1 MGPIRKTGEKE
12 RTVPLPESLYRQLF
26 YNNPLPMWIYDEETL
41 HFLEVNQA
49 AVEKYGHT
57 RDEFLGLTLK
67 DIRPQQDAVRV
78 IASVDERH
86 EKHYSFSGVWKHLK
100 KGGEPLYA
108 EISSHLIELEG
119 KRAVLVLANDIT
131 GKYIAAEQLRQSEA
145 RLKQAQIF
153 AKMGHWE
160 VNFATNISKWSD
172 EAYRIYGLEPANH
185 QMNFET
191 WMSFIHP
198 DDLAHVKNEISK
210 SEPTLGNNSFYH
222 RIILKDGTIRQVLSE
237 SRYEFD
243 ENGRPVGLYGI
254 VHDLTERRHIEQ
266 ELKDLNSQLTE
277 RAAELAASNA
287 ELERFAYVAS
297 HDLQE
302 PLRMV
307 GSFLELLEKK
317 YKSQLD
323 DTAAQYIRFA
333 VDGAARMKTLIMDL
347 LEYSRVGTNQDA
359 FTDTDMGEI
368 LNQVLNT
375 LEGEMK
381 ERRTLLSA
389 GHMPVVRANSTQMI
403 QILQN
408 LIGNAFKYNQA
419 AVREIQIGCTEEPEV
434 WKFHVAD
441 NGIGI
446 DERYFE
452 KIFVIFQRLHNRN
465 EYSGTGIGLSV
476 CRRIAEKHGGSI
488 WLESTP
494 GKGST
499 FYFTLKK

>member
-1 MGPIRKTGEKE
+1 MGPKTGEKE
-12 RTVPLPESLYRQLF
+12 RAVPLPESLYRQLF

-41 HFLEVNQA
+41 HFLEVNEA
-49 AVEKYGHT
+49 AVEKYGYT

-67 DIRPQQDAVRV
+67 DIRPQQDAARV
-78 IASVDERH
+78 IASVDQRH
-86 EKHYSFSGVWKHLK
+86 EKSYSFSGVWKHLK

-108 EISSHLIELEG
+108 EISSHLIELEE

-131 GKYIAAEQLRQSEA
+131 GKHIAAEQLRQNEA

-160 VNFATNISKWSD
+160 VNFAANTSTWSD
-172 EAYRIYGLEPANH
+172 EAYRIYGLEPDNH
-185 QMNFET
+185 QLNFEA

-210 SEPTLGNNSFYH
+210 SEPTLDDSSFYH
-222 RIILKDGTIRQVLSE
+222 RIILKDGTIKQVLSE

-243 ENGRPVGLYGI
+243 ENGKPVGLYGI
-254 VHDLTERRHIEQ
+254 VYDLTERRRIEK
-266 ELKDLNSQLTE
+266 ELKDLNKQLTE
-277 RAAELAASNA
+277 RAADLATSNA
-287 ELERFAYVAS
+287 DLERFAYVAS

-307 GSFLELLEKK
+307 SSFLELLEKK

-323 DTAAQYIRFA
+323 DTAAQYIHFA

-347 LEYSRVGTNQDA
+347 LEYSRIGTNQDA
-359 FTDTDMGEI
+359 FTNTDMDEVVS
-368 LNQVLNT
+368 QVLNT
-375 LEGEMK
+375 LEEKMK
-381 ERRTLLSA
+381 EKKTQLSV
-389 GHMPVVRANSTQMI
+389 GHMPVVRANRTQML
-403 QILQN
+403 QMLQN
-408 LIGNAFKYNQA
+408 LISNAFKYNRA
-419 AVREIQIGCTEEPEV
+419 AVPEIQIGCTEEREV

-452 KIFVIFQRLHNRN
+452 KIFVIFQRLHNRS
-465 EYSGTGIGLSV
+465 EYSGTGIGLSI
-476 CRRIAEKHGGSI
+476 CRKIAEKHGGSI
-488 WLESTP
+488 WLESIP

>member
-1 MGPIRKTGEKE
+1 MGPKTGEKE
-12 RTVPLPESLYRQLF
+12 RAVPLPESLYRQLF

-41 HFLEVNQA
+41 HFLEVNEA
-49 AVEKYGHT
+49 AVEKYGYT

-67 DIRPQQDAVRV
+67 DIRPQQDAARV
-78 IASVDERH
+78 IASVDQRH
-86 EKHYSFSGVWKHLK
+86 EKSYSFSGVWKHLK

-108 EISSHLIELEG
+108 EISSHLIELEE

-131 GKYIAAEQLRQSEA
+131 GKHIAAEQLRQNEA

-160 VNFATNISKWSD
+160 VNFAANTSTWSD
-172 EAYRIYGLEPANH
+172 EAYRIYGLEPDNH
-185 QMNFET
+185 QLNFEA

-210 SEPTLGNNSFYH
+210 SEPTLDDSSFYH
-222 RIILKDGTIRQVLSE
+222 RIILKDGTIKQVLSE

-243 ENGRPVGLYGI
+243 ENGKPVGLYGI
-254 VHDLTERRHIEQ
+254 VYDLTERRRIEK
-266 ELKDLNSQLTE
+266 ELKDLNKQLTE
-277 RAAELAASNA
+277 RAAELATSNA
-287 ELERFAYVAS
+287 DLERFAYVAS

-307 GSFLELLEKK
+307 SSFLELLEKK

-323 DTAAQYIRFA
+323 DTAAQYIHFA

-347 LEYSRVGTNQDA
+347 LEYSRIGTNQDA
-359 FTDTDMGEI
+359 FTNTDMDEVVS
-368 LNQVLNT
+368 QVLNT
-375 LEGEMK
+375 LEEKMK
-381 ERRTLLSA
+381 EKKTQLSV
-389 GHMPVVRANSTQMI
+389 GHMPVVRANRTQML
-403 QILQN
+403 QMLQN
-408 LIGNAFKYNQA
+408 LISNAFKYNRA
-419 AVREIQIGCTEEPEV
+419 AVPEIQIGCTEEREV

-452 KIFVIFQRLHNRN
+452 KIFVIFQRLHNRS
-465 EYSGTGIGLSV
+465 EYSGTGIGLSI
-476 CRRIAEKHGGSI
+476 CRKIAEKHGGSI
-488 WLESTP
+488 WLESIP

>member
-1 MGPIRKTGEKE
+1 MLPIRKTEEK
-12 RTVPLPESLYRQLF
+12 RTGVPLPESLYRQLF
-26 YNNPLPMWIYDEETL
+26 YNNPVPMWIYDEETL
-41 HFLEVNQA
+41 YFLEVNDA

-67 DIRPQQDAVRV
+67 DIRPQDDAVRV
-78 IASVDERH
+78 IASISERNKK
-86 EKHYSFSGVWKHLK
+86 EYSFSGIWKHLK
-100 KGGEPLYA
+100 KGGEPLYV
-108 EISSHLIELEG
+108 EISSHLVDLEG

-131 GKYIAAEQLRQSEA
+131 GKHLADERLRQSEL

-160 VNFATNISKWSD
+160 VNFATNASQWSD
-172 EAYRIYGLEPANH
+172 EAYRIYGLEPGNH

-198 DDLAHVKNEISK
+198 DDLAHVKSEIAK
-210 SEPTLGNNSFYH
+210 SEPTLGDNSFYH
-222 RIILKDGTIRQVLSE
+222 RIVLKDGTIKQVLSE

-243 ENGRPVGLYGI
+243 GDGRPVGLYGI
-254 VHDLTERRHIEQ
+254 VYDLTERRRIEQ
-266 ELKDLNSQLTE
+266 ELKDLNRQLTE

-359 FTDTDMGEI
+359 FTDTDMGGITNE
-368 LNQVLNT
+368 VLNN
-375 LEGEMK
+375 LEAEMQK
-381 ERRTLLSA
+381 KSVLLSV
-389 GHMPVVRANSTQMI
+389 GHLPVVRANRTQMV

-408 LIGNAFKYNQA
+408 LISNAFKYNQA
-419 AVREIQIGCTEEPEV
+419 AVPEIRIGCTEERDV

-452 KIFVIFQRLHNRN
+452 KIFVIFQRLHNRD
-465 EYSGTGIGLSV
+465 EYSGTGIGLSI
-476 CRRIAEKHGGSI
+476 CRKIAEKHGGAI